1 VIRRS
6 DVLETVIAHGHDS
19 PIVFTTGYTCREAF
33 SVGDAANHLYMTGS
47 MGMAPV
53 IGVGIAR
60 QTDRTTVVIDGD
72 GAFLMNPGALM
83 VTKQYRPENFLHL
96 VLDNGSYEST
106 GGQESSSAIFDI
118 PQMAAAMGYRECTRI
133 HDTENLRQRLPGLVR
148 APRGP
153 HLVYVR
159 TRSTPAGSHPRITVD
174 PAANFLRFR
183 DWMTDPRKGEA

>member
-1 VIRRS
+1 
-6 DVLETVIAHGHDS
+6 
-19 PIVFTTGYTCREAF
+19 
-33 SVGDAANHLYMTGS
+33 MTGS